1 MSIVKNSFDV
11 FIKRKVINPQIKI
24 IAKKVKDKINI
35 IIIDNAGGLDN
46 KLLVLFES
54 EKTKK
59 IISNTMTLNMIELI
73 VKNKFKGDFTLHNT
87 KIGLKIKI
95 SLNKYNFREEVN
107 G

>member
-1 MSIVKNSFDV
+1 
-11 FIKRKVINPQIKI
+11 
-24 IAKKVKDKINI
+24 
-35 IIIDNAGGLDN
+35 
-46 KLLVLFES
+46 
-54 EKTKK
+54 
-59 IISNTMTLNMIELI
+59 MTLNMIELI